1 MTKTTKPNPLQE
13 KLDWSA
19 YSEREKAALACGAEE
34 REIAFP
40 ALFSL
45 LDGLREAIIPANAE
59 LKGYDDYLRALVAD
73 CHYVEKWLIKSM
85 PARKGVCNV
94 DDVLANL
101 SVEEIQQDLMK
112 FTVLG
117 FLRANI
123 ALISQEAQIAL
134 AQIEKRTACETG
146 GNNGIH

>member
-1 MTKTTKPNPLQE
+1 MAKTTKSNPSQE
-13 KLDWSA
+13 KLDWSD
-19 YSEREKAALACGAEE
+19 YSEREKAALACGAED
-34 REIAFP
+34 RATAFP
-40 ALFSL
+40 TLFSL
-45 LDGLREAIIPANAE
+45 LDGVREAIIPANAE

-85 PARKGVCNV
+85 PARKGVHNV

-101 SVEEIQQDLMK
+101 SAEEIQQDLMK

-134 AQIEKRTACETG
+134 AQIEKRTASETG
-146 GNNGIH
+146 GQQWLS

>member
-1 MTKTTKPNPLQE
+1 MTKTTKPNHSQE
-13 KLDWSA
+13 KLDWSG
-19 YSEREKAALACGAEE
+19 YSEREKAALTCGAED
-34 REIAFP
+34 RAMAFP

-73 CHYVEKWLIKSM
+73 CHYVEKWLIQSM
-85 PARKGVCNV
+85 PARQDVHNADNV
-94 DDVLANL
+94 QANL
-101 SVEEIQQDLMK
+101 SAEEIQQDLMK

-146 GNNGIH
+146 GNNGVH